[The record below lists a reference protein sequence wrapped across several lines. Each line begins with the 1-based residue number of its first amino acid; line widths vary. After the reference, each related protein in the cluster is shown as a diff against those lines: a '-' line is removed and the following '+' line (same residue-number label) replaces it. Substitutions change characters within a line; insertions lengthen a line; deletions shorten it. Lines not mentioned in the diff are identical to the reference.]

1 MKGKLKLGIAGLGTV
16 GIGVLKILESHAK
29 LINQRSDRTIEL
41 VAVSA
46 KTRSKERGIS
56 LKEFEWESEITNLAR
71 RADIDVF
78 VELIGGEENPAKEAI
93 EIALN
98 S

>member
-1 MKGKLKLGIAGLGTV
+1 MG
-16 GIGVLKILESHAK
+16 
-29 LINQRSDRTIEL
+29 
-41 VAVSA
+41 
-46 KTRSKERGIS
+46 
-56 LKEFEWESEITNLAR
+56 SEITNLAR

-98 S
+98 SGKHVITANKALYQSMANN